1 MVNQSWKKLCTY
13 ISTKCVE
20 SKPPDFQ
27 DTNTNKTIIANIYMK
42 ITHSLV
48 VNIQD
53 GTHIVQ
59 PKFNRF
65 RAPL

>member
-1 MVNQSWKKLCTY
+1 
-13 ISTKCVE
+13 
-20 SKPPDFQ
+20 
-27 DTNTNKTIIANIYMK
+27 MK

-53 GTHIVQ
+53 VTHIVQ

-65 RAPL
+65 RATSNIHFILKLPVFSLDGFTNEILVTPVENIYFFKT